1 MHSWNRSL
9 QYNMYVIV
17 INTKINEYKNIY
29 QLK

>member
-9 QYNMYVIV
+9 QYDMYVIV